1 MDARKEFEL
10 ELKARGLQLT
20 KSEVNKLMELAVRQ
34 RSYERATP
42 VLKKEKH
49 FHYFVLVM
57 AYISAID
64 KLAEYLKDSELV
76 KFLMKNR
83 LNKAKNLANELK
95 EEFKKVYLNNS
106 QLVTAF
112 EQYVTDFEDIIFV
125 HLCTINNEM
134 RGEKTVYDTDNNV
147 YKSGKE

>member
-10 ELKARGLQLT
+10 ELKARGLQLS
-20 KSEVNKLMELAVRQ
+20 KQEVDKLMELAVRQ

-49 FHYFVLVM
+49 FHYFVLAM
-57 AYISAID
+57 AYIGAID
-64 KLAEYLKDSELV
+64 KLAKYLEKSDLV
-76 KFLMKNR
+76 KFLMRKR
-83 LNKAKNLANELK
+83 LNEAKKLANDLK
-95 EEFKKVYLNNS
+95 EEFKKVYKNN
-106 QLVTAF
+106 QPMVGAF

-125 HLCTINNEM
+125 HLCTINQEF

>member
-20 KSEVNKLMELAVRQ
+20 KNEINKLMELAVRQ
-34 RSYERATP
+34 RSYERANP

-57 AYISAID
+57 AYIGAID

-95 EEFKKVYLNNS
+95 EEFKRVYLNNP

-134 RGEKTVYDTDNNV
+134 RGENTVYDTDNNV

>member
-10 ELKARGLQLT
+10 ELKARGLHLSKQ
-20 KSEVNKLMELAVRQ
+20 EVDKLMELAVRQ

-42 VLKKEKH
+42 VLKKDKH

-57 AYISAID
+57 AYIGACE
-64 KLAEYLKDSELV
+64 KLV
-76 KFLMKNR
+76 KYLENSDLIRFLMKKK
-83 LNKAKNLANELK
+83 LNEAKKLGSDLK
-95 EEFKKVYLNNS
+95 EEFRKVYKNN
-106 QLVTAF
+106 QPMVDAF

-125 HLCTINNEM
+125 HLCTINKEM
-134 RGEKTVYDTDNNV
+134 RGEKTVYDTENNI